1 MRLDNRTVQ
10 NFNHVHCDLSA
21 NGANT
26 GDSRGLNAILHWTE
40 TVLTGAFTIPK
51 CGDAERDPKKM
62 CIDIKVPSKMRQSLK
77 TQ

>member
-1 MRLDNRTVQ
+1 
-10 NFNHVHCDLSA
+10 
-21 NGANT
+21 
-26 GDSRGLNAILHWTE
+26 
-40 TVLTGAFTIPK
+40 VLTGAFTIPK